1 MSRPRT
7 PPAQVTEAL
16 RRAGGNV
23 SAAAAMLCVS
33 ASAVRRRLREAPHL
47 WPVGVARERPRKASA
62 PALRTTPQPTFDVD
76 AMLRAIR
83 EAGGS
88 VAVAARALGISRQGL
103 HDRIGRHHL
112 WPEGVPREVRR
123 VDGETDAVYRF
134 YVAQFG
140 GVWSVTRKALRRI
153 LAQGAA
159 GGGYAIDGDGVRP
172 LAERFSESAYR
183 ERGGVLPPRWRRPGV
198 VLLRPLRWTPED
210 FQAALRD
217 FDAGRY
223 SDLAP

>member
-1 MSRPRT
+1 MSRPHT
-7 PPAQVTEAL
+7 PPEQVTEAL

-23 SAAAAMLCVS
+23 PAAAAMLCVS
-33 ASAVRRRLREAPHL
+33 ASTVRRRLREAPHL
-47 WPVGVARERPRKASA
+47 WPVGVVRERPSEASA
-62 PALRTTPQPTFDVD
+62 PAPCSAPRPTFDVD
-76 AMLRAIR
+76 ATLRAIR
-83 EAGGS
+83 EACGS
-88 VAVAARALGISRQGL
+88 VAVAARTLGISRQGL
-103 HDRIGRHHL
+103 HDRIDRHHL

-123 VDGETDAVYRF
+123 VDGETDVVYRF
-134 YVAQFG
+134 YLAQFG

-159 GGGYAIDGDGVRP
+159 GGGYTIDGDGVRP
-172 LAERFSESAYR
+172 LAERFSEAAVR
-183 ERGGVLPPRWRRPGV
+183 ERGGVLPQRWRRPGV

-210 FQAALRD
+210 FRAALRD